1 MAMGRRLVDDGRR
14 MNPRPVRLRHLAVPF
29 VLLSLAG
36 FPLRAETT
44 AAGDDV
50 AALLQRAQAGDVAA
64 MVAAARAL
72 DEGRLA
78 PPDRPRALRLLQT
91 AAKAGSDAAL
101 RELADAY
108 ATGDRY
114 GVTRDIVKSRENTA
128 QLAAQGD
135 ARAAVRLGELFT
147 GRDGHPTDLV
157 LAYQNFA
164 LAVDLGAR
172 ATLERDAAAKLISAA
187 DRAGADRRLEQ
198 LRGMFLAKGVRLV
211 EPRPAPAPASARV
224 AAAAPAPAAAKV
236 DQLQIFRD
244 YASLVQDRFLLIGKR
259 VYRAPKS
266 ILVFTPN
273 DPVVLT
279 TMLAKYTYSQN
290 DQAYQFS
297 TEPGST
303 MTLTLTELVRRVG
316 VTKDIRIV
324 TLLGWCKVCAVD
336 RGEWVD
342 SRRPRAECN
351 RCDSTGCAPE
361 KILVDGR
368 VVSY

>member
-1 MAMGRRLVDDGRR
+1 
-14 MNPRPVRLRHLAVPF
+14 MNLRPVRLRHHAVP
-29 VLLSLAG
+29 LLLG
-36 FPLRAETT
+36 LLFGVVLRAEQT
-44 AAGDDV
+44 ADGAEV
-50 AALLQRAQAGDVAA
+50 AALLQRAEAGDVAA
-64 MVAAARAL
+64 MVAAARVL
-72 DEGRLA
+72 EEGRLA
-78 PPDRPRALRLLQT
+78 PPDRPRALRLLQS

-187 DRAGADRRLEQ
+187 DRAGADRRLER
-198 LRGMFLAKGVRLV
+198 LRGLFLAKGVRLA

-224 AAAAPAPAAAKV
+224 AAAAPAAAKV

-244 YASLVQDRFLLIGKR
+244 CASLVQDRLLLIGNR

-273 DPVVLT
+273 DTVVLT
-279 TMLAKYTYSQN
+279 TMLAKYTYSEK
-290 DQAYQFS
+290 DQAYQFGA
-297 TEPGST
+297 EPGST
-303 MTLTLTELVRRVG
+303 MTLTLTDLVRRVG

-324 TLLGWCKVCAVD
+324 TLLGWCKACAVH

-351 RCDSTGCAPE
+351 RCGSTGCAPE
-361 KILVDGR
+361 KILVDGK